1 MTNLVG
7 SDFDGVLA
15 VNHLD
20 RANYSPFKMHQY
32 YAKCVLGPLCRAHMD
47 YIITG
52 RKECFRKVTEK
63 WLHEH
68 NVHYGQ
74 LIMLPI
80 GAKEPNKTLLEYK
93 VKKIVDLGINVFFE
107 DDIRIAEFLKGILLN
122 PSIAV
127 SKSLLTAS
135 PCFLHCHRP

>member
-1 MTNLVG
+1 MVFLASFKSLIFCFKSFIRFFRFCSEYKKVFPKTYSFSRSTAIITMTNLVG
-7 SDFDGVLA
+7 SDLDGVLA

-20 RANYSPFKMHQY
+20 RANYSPFKIHQY
-32 YAKCVLGPLCRAHMD
+32 YAKCALGPLCRAHMD

-74 LIMLPI
+74 LIMFPI
-80 GAKEPNKTLLEYK
+80 VEKKTNKTLL
-93 VKKIVDLGINVFFE
+93 
-107 DDIRIAEFLKGILLN
+107 
-122 PSIAV
+122 
-127 SKSLLTAS
+127 
-135 PCFLHCHRP
+135 